1 MSEPSRTTGTSTMV
15 DLPSGDQFLLVDIAI
30 DCPVCGQHT
39 VRFAGH
45 HLRAIRNFL
54 TATID
59 EYPDLT
65 LKDGD
70 VHTLERLEF
79 RGPAND
85 PRSS

>member
-1 MSEPSRTTGTSTMV
+1 MSDQARTTGTAMV
-15 DLPSGDQFLLVDIAI
+15 VELPSGGTFLLVDIAI

-54 TATID
+54 TSTID

-79 RGPAND
+79 TGPGND

>member
-1 MSEPSRTTGTSTMV
+1 MSVQSRTIGTTTVVS
-15 DLPSGDQFLLVDIAI
+15 LPSGGTFLLTDIQI

-54 TATID
+54 TETID
-59 EYPDLT
+59 QYPELT

-79 RGPAND
+79 SGPSND
-85 PRSS
+85 PRNS